1 MPESCQPD
9 TASQKFEWEQRFYQC
24 LSLPHMD
31 PAERAS
37 QAESIIYQ
45 RLSTAEVSVI
55 SAAEQ
60 EAIDEARQHVR
71 KIQVGQLGYPAVAS
85 ELAKNTPSIQ
95 EPVAVDRLPRDL
107 TGRPIPLSERRR
119 LWKAHSA

>member
-24 LSLPHMD
+24 LSLPHID
-31 PAERAS
+31 LAERAA

-45 RLSTAEVSVI
+45 RLSRPDAGAI

-60 EAIDEARQHVR
+60 EAIDEARQHLR
-71 KIQVGQLGYPAVAS
+71 KIQVGQLGYPVVAA
-85 ELAKNTPSIQ
+85 ELAKKNQSLP
-95 EPVAVDRLPRDL
+95 EPGAVDRLPRDL

>member
-9 TASQKFEWEQRFYQC
+9 PATQKFEWEQRFYQC
-24 LSLPHMD
+24 LSSPQIDL
-31 PAERAS
+31 AERAT
-37 QAESIIYQ
+37 QAESVIFE
-45 RLSTAEVSVI
+45 RLSKVDVSAI

-60 EAIDEARQHVR
+60 EAIDEARLHLR
-71 KIQVGQLGYPAVAS
+71 KIQIGQLGYPAIAA
-85 ELAKNTPSIQ
+85 ELAKKNSPL
-95 EPVAVDRLPRDL
+95 ENPAAAERLPRDL